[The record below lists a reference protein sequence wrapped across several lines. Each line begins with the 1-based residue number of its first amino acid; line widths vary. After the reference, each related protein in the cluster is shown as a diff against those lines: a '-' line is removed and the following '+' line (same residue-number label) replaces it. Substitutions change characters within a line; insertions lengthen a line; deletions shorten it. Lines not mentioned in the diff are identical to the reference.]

1 MITAETAVKILYL
14 GAEAKIPA
22 HLPACF
28 DLDCRVQMFLT
39 GGGSQHTG

>member
-1 MITAETAVKILYL
+1 MVTAETAVKILYL
-14 GAEAKIPA
+14 GAEAEIPV

-28 DLDCRVQMFLT
+28 DPDYGVQMFLT